1 MRRAMH
7 FALVLLGMIPLTI
20 AWACM
25 ALGVLVMVWADM
37 VHSDARRGN
46 CWSYAAPRWWRQ
58 GGYLGMRS
66 ADGVRLCGFG
76 LVPHVVH
83 VEALGDGSR
92 ISHTLP
98 TNRYVG
104 RWLLWRKLYFR
115 FTVAESDERRT

>member
-1 MRRAMH
+1 MRTALH
-7 FALVLLGMIPLTI
+7 AILVLLGMVPLGF
-20 AWACM
+20 AWASL
-25 ALGVLVMVWADM
+25 ALGVALMVLADKALPN
-37 VHSDARRGN
+37 ARRGN
-46 CWSYAAPRWWRQ
+46 CWSYAAPRWWRH
-58 GGYLGMRS
+58 GGYLGMRA

-98 TNRYVG
+98 TNRYSG

-115 FTVAESDERRT
+115 FTVADSDDRQA